1 MYLLGVYQA
10 AKGKTASGAALQSQ
24 IGVSTS
30 SYLPVAGADT
40 QLAVRAGIRVKF

>member
-1 MYLLGVYQA
+1 VYQA